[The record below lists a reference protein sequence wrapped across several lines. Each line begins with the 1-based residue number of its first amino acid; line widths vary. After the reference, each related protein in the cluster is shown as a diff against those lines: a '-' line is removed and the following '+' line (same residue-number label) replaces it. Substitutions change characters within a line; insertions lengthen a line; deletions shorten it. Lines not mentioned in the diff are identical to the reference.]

1 MMHRLYLRLLLI
13 KLSFGGDIDERIS
26 CGKLRQVL
34 SFHAMSTNT
43 LRTVS
48 VIALVVALIAP
59 GFSQSAFSQQAP
71 DFAKAQDEGIKFL
84 GELVKIDTSNP
95 PGNEVRAAEY
105 IKSVLAAEGIPAQ
118 IFESAPGRGNI
129 VARLKG
135 SGKKKPVL
143 LMGHL
148 DVVGVERDKWT
159 VDPFAAIIKDGY
171 LYGRGSIDD
180 KSMDAANLEV
190 FLLLHRLKVPL
201 DRDVI
206 LLAEAGEEGT
216 TQFGIDFMVEKHWDE
231 IACEYAF
238 NEGGNVPEEN
248 GKVQYVAVS
257 TTQKVPRGFSLVAHG
272 TSGHGSAP
280 RMDNAIA
287 HLAAAVAKAAN
298 WEAPARLNETTRRFF
313 QQMAKISPAGKADLY
328 AHVEDPLVQ
337 KKLHESEPAYY
348 SMLRTSLVP
357 TIIKGGF
364 RSNVIPADAEARFD
378 VRALPDEN
386 MDALKADLTKLF
398 NDPQITIV
406 DQERTHE
413 RPAAAPSGLETD
425 GFRALEHAQQKVF
438 PGVPT
443 IPIMQVGATDSAQL
457 RVKGVQA
464 YDIGTVMS
472 NEDMKRVHGND
483 ERVQIAGFGKFV
495 QFLYAATVELAGAK

>member
-1 MMHRLYLRLLLI
+1 MLRRFLVLTLPT
-13 KLSFGGDIDERIS
+13 LVLALGSSFA
-26 CGKLRQVL
+26 Q
-34 SFHAMSTNT
+34 TT
-43 LRTVS
+43 
-48 VIALVVALIAP
+48 
-59 GFSQSAFSQQAP
+59 P
-71 DFAKAQDEGIKFL
+71 DFAAARDEAVKFL
-84 GELVKIDTSNP
+84 AGLVKIDTSNP
-95 PGNEVRAAEY
+95 PGNETRAAEY
-105 IKSVLAAEGIPAQ
+105 IKSVLEAEGITAQ
-118 IFESAPGRGNI
+118 IYESAPGRGNL

-135 SGKKKPVL
+135 SGKKKPLL

-159 VDPFAAIIKDGY
+159 VDPFAGVIKDGY

-201 DRDVI
+201 ERDVI

-216 TQFGIDFMVEKHWDE
+216 TQFGIDFVVEKHWDE
-231 IACEYAF
+231 IACEYAL
-238 NEGGNVPEEN
+238 NEGGDIPEES

-280 RMDNAIA
+280 RVDNPIA
-287 HLAAAVAKAAN
+287 HLAAAVDKVSG
-298 WEAPARLNETTRRFF
+298 WQAPLRLNETTRRFF
-313 QQMAKISPAGKADLY
+313 QQMAKISPPEKAQLY
-328 AHVEDPLVQ
+328 ANVEDPAAQ
-337 KKLHESEPAYY
+337 RKLLETQPSYY

-364 RSNVIPADAEARFD
+364 RSNVIPAEAEARFD
-378 VRALPDEN
+378 VRALPDEDMN
-386 MDALKADLTKLF
+386 ALKTELTKLF
-398 NDPQITIV
+398 NDPAITIV
-406 DQERTHE
+406 DAENVNQ
-413 RPAAAPSGLETD
+413 RPATPPSGLDTD
-425 GFRALEHAQQKVF
+425 AFHALEHAQQKVF

-457 RVKGVQA
+457 RANGVKA

-472 NEDMKRVHGND
+472 PEDIKRVHGND
-483 ERVQIAGFGKFV
+483 ERVEVAGFGKFV
-495 QFLYAATVELAGAK
+495 EFLYTATVELAGAK

>member
-1 MMHRLYLRLLLI
+1 MGRFALRIVPAGLLLVGM
-13 KLSFGGDIDERIS
+13 L
-26 CGKLRQVL
+26 
-34 SFHAMSTNT
+34 HAQ
-43 LRTVS
+43 
-48 VIALVVALIAP
+48 A
-59 GFSQSAFSQQAP
+59 AP
-71 DFAKAQDEGIKFL
+71 DFTQAQTEAVKFL

-95 PGNEVRAAEY
+95 PGNETRAAEY
-105 IKSVLAAEGIPAQ
+105 IKSVLAAEGITAQ
-118 IFESAPGRGNI
+118 VFESAPGRGNV

-135 SGKKKPVL
+135 SGRKKPLL

-159 VDPFAAIIKDGY
+159 FDPFAATIKDGY

-216 TQFGIDFMVEKHWDE
+216 TQFGIDFMVAQHWDE
-231 IACEYAF
+231 IACEYAL
-238 NEGGNVPEEN
+238 NEGGNIPEEN

-257 TTQKVPRGFSLVAHG
+257 TTQKVPRGFSLTARG
-272 TSGHGSAP
+272 SSGHGSAP
-280 RMDNAIA
+280 RMDNSIA
-287 HLAAAVAKAAN
+287 HLAAAVDKTAR
-298 WEAPARLNETTRRFF
+298 WEAPMRLNETTRRFF
-313 QQMAKISPAGKADLY
+313 QQMAKISSPEKAALY
-328 AHVEDPLVQ
+328 AHVEDPAVQ
-337 KKLHESEPAYY
+337 QQLHRMEPAIY

-386 MDALKADLTKLF
+386 MDTLKAELARLI
-398 NDPQITIV
+398 NDPAISFV
-406 DQERTHE
+406 DAENVNQ
-413 RPAAAPSGLETD
+413 RPATPPSRLDTD
-425 GFRALEHAQQKVF
+425 AFHALEHAQQKLF

-457 RVKGVQA
+457 RAKGVQA

-472 NEDMKRVHGND
+472 GEDLKRVHGND
-483 ERVQIAGFGKFV
+483 ERIQIAGFGKFV
-495 QFLYAATVELAGAK
+495 QFLYIATVEIAGAK